1 MTGTFADFFKAES
14 RAEASLRKPRIRRD
28 VISLLI
34 LLHIRL
40 GHLKDQMQKDP
51 VHACVGDIAALV
63 LCTKLCERGK
73 MISVLYY
80 AVCNLRCH
88 IIDIF

>member
-14 RAEASLRKPRIRRD
+14 RAETEDSQVRD

>member
-1 MTGTFADFFKAES
+1 MTGTFAEFFKAES
-14 RAEASLRKPRIRRD
+14 RGGSIFAETEDSQVRD

-51 VHACVGDIAALV
+51 VHAC
-63 LCTKLCERGK
+63 R
-73 MISVLYY
+73 
-80 AVCNLRCH
+80 
-88 IIDIF
+88 